1 MGIEPDVVRFDCK
14 MPATDSGHSNSNRRS
29 LRDLLHT
36 SVRCRLREGT
46 LNLGGAFGPRSNGF
60 TWRFD
65 GWGRGSVLPCFD
77 PLGRSDD
84 RLRSGDR
91 LGGRNHHGAWEG
103 SAQRMVRLVLNR
115 HIAEVGCRVGALDAP
130 VVRRP
135 SFKPSVLYVNALPA
149 VFLDN
154 PTRVVGA
161 IENPSDSVL
170 LILSWILEELGPT
183 MFPKDAIKMGIRSV
197 DFNDDHVARA
207 WLVKNCEKS
216 VLVDAARHPACKILS
231 ILWQLHIAGSADGI
245 WMYDA

>member
-1 MGIEPDVVRFDCK
+1 

-46 LNLGGAFGPRSNGF
+46 LNLGGAFGPRSNRF

-65 GWGRGSVLPCFD
+65 GWGRGSVLPRFD

-84 RLRSGDR
+84 CEKDGSDETWTRQKNCSLTRLRGDDR

-130 VVRRP
+130 KKSINTRRLQIRR
-135 SFKPSVLYVNALPA
+135 KW
-149 VFLDN
+149 
-154 PTRVVGA
+154 RV
-161 IENPSDSVL
+161 S
-170 LILSWILEELGPT
+170 
-183 MFPKDAIKMGIRSV
+183 
-197 DFNDDHVARA
+197 
-207 WLVKNCEKS
+207 
-216 VLVDAARHPACKILS
+216 
-231 ILWQLHIAGSADGI
+231 
-245 WMYDA
+245 